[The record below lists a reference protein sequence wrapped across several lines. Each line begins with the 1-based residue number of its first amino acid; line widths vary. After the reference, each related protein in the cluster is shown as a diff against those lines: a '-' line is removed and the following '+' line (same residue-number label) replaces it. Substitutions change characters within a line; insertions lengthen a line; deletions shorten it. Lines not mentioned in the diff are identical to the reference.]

1 MRRLISFI
9 LLLIICWTA
18 FGQETKDLRLYKKAF
33 RYIRKDFGG
42 RKCNFWVMDWL
53 CDYDRKFFAEDLD
66 LFPVEK
72 KLAETYYERT
82 GSLSDSAVS
91 YFPSMK
97 DIAPRERENVKY
109 VVIFSP
115 IRDNMFVAEVI
126 DIYYRERWGNK
137 RYNLSSPNGLRDALT
152 FGETDQFLFV
162 VKSNGMFLTIVR
174 ARIIYN

>member
-1 MRRLISFI
+1 M
-9 LLLIICWTA
+9 LLLMVCWA
-18 FGQETKDLRLYKKAF
+18 AYGQEPNDLQLYKKAF

-42 RKCNFWVMDWL
+42 RKCNYWVADWL

-66 LFPVEK
+66 LFPAEK

-82 GSLSDSAVS
+82 ESLSDSAVCF
-91 YFPSMK
+91 FPSMK

-126 DIYYRERWGNK
+126 DIFYRERRK
-137 RYNLSSPNGLRDALT
+137 KKHYNLSFPDGLRDALM

-162 VKSNGMFLTIVR
+162 IKSNSTFLTIVR
-174 ARIIYN
+174 ERVIYN